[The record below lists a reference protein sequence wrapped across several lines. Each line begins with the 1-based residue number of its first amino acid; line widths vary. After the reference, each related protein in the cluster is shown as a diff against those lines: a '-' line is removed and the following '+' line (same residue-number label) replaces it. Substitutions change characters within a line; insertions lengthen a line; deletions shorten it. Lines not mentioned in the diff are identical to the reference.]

1 MFKKTIAFA
10 AAAVLALSMIATGCG
25 KVEESSIT
33 MDMSDEKAAIIEFSN
48 AKEEEYVQGGY
59 LHVEEGEGI
68 EVTSNLNEG
77 GKVLIGFI
85 GADGEQSKDE
95 LPDMDSSYEMMIS
108 GVATQGATFD
118 SGDYDLKI
126 TVLDK
131 ATGTLTLS
139 VKPVNEIVGMEAE
152 ELLDDEKAAGA
163 EGTGVEAA
171 EGGHTNWT
179 QAATAEEAAEGAGI
193 DVLADLN
200 GTQTTLGVLGEM
212 GAITY
217 RYMDG
222 VAQIFCPVAAVDM
235 SVIKGKIPCGVD
247 GDVSLDSTEYK
258 FEWTQDVDGQEV
270 KCFGNREGEATKTIW
285 TAGDYNYAVVAY
297 GAGGDDDFGLRA
309 EDVATMV
316 NAVK

>member
-1 MFKKTIAFA
+1 MFKKTIALA

-33 MDMSDEKAAIIEFSN
+33 MDMSDEKVATIEFSN
-48 AKEEEYVQGGY
+48 AGEDEFVQGGY

-68 EVTSNLNEG
+68 EVTSELNDG

-85 GADGEQSKDE
+85 ATDGDQSMDE
-95 LPDMDSSYEMMIS
+95 LPDMDSTYEMTIS
-108 GVATQGATFD
+108 GKAVQGGTFE
-118 SGDYDLKI
+118 SGDYNLKI

-131 ATGTLTLS
+131 ATGTVTLS
-139 VKPVNEIVGMEAE
+139 VKPVNEIVGMEDAA
-152 ELLDDEKAAGA
+152 LLDNVEVASA
-163 EGTGVEAA
+163 EGTGI
-171 EGGHTNWT
+171 GHTNWT

-297 GAGGDDDFGLRA
+297 GAGGDDDFGLSA
-309 EDVATMV
+309 EDVVTMV

>member
-1 MFKKTIAFA
+1 MFKKTTAFA

-68 EVTSNLNEG
+68 EVTSNFNEG

-163 EGTGVEAA
+163 EGTGNQNAY
-171 EGGHTNWT
+171 
-179 QAATAEEAAEGAGI
+179 Q
-193 DVLADLN
+193 
-200 GTQTTLGVLGEM
+200 
-212 GAITY
+212 Y
-217 RYMDG
+217 
-222 VAQIFCPVAAVDM
+222 AQRHKQPW
-235 SVIKGKIPCGVD
+235 KG
-247 GDVSLDSTEYK
+247 L
-258 FEWTQDVDGQEV
+258 FHLQ
-270 KCFGNREGEATKTIW
+270 
-285 TAGDYNYAVVAY
+285 
-297 GAGGDDDFGLRA
+297 
-309 EDVATMV
+309 
-316 NAVK
+316 